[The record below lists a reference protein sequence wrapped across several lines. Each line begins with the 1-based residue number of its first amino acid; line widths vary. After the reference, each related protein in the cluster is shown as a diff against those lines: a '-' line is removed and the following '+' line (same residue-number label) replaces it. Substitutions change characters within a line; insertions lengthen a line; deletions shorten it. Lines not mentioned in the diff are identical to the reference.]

1 MKTAIVYDTSHGTT
15 EKVANMIASFNSS
28 IEIFNLKENKNI
40 NLDEFDQVII
50 GGSIHVGKI
59 RRRVKE
65 FCLKNLDKLLQKRVG
80 LYLCAMNEPE
90 YENELKLA
98 FPEEL
103 RNHAV
108 IKKVVGGEFLFD
120 RMNFLERFIVKKISG
135 INETTSKLDEKG
147 IMQIVDEMGLRSM

>member
-40 NLDEFDQVII
+40 NLDGFDQVII

-90 YENELKLA
+90 YEPELKLA

>member
-28 IEIFNLKENKNI
+28 IEIFNLKENKNV

-98 FPEEL
+98 FSEEL

>member
-28 IEIFNLKENKNI
+28 IEIFNLKENKNV
-40 NLDEFDQVII
+40 NLDGFDQVII

>member
-28 IEIFNLKENKNI
+28 IEIFNLKENKNV
-40 NLDEFDQVII
+40 NMDEFDQVII

>member
-28 IEIFNLKENKNI
+28 IEIFNLKENKNV